1 MTRPASIHPHHCR
14 CRRCAPGGPADRM
27 TPARFFVG
35 LVMFLLLFVALPFAL
50 NLIIDRL
57 AG

>member
-14 CRRCAPGGPADRM
+14 CHRCAPGGPADR
-27 TPARFFVG
+27 TNPLRVTIGVAG
-35 LVMFLLLFVALPFAL
+35 FLLLFVALPSLL
-50 NLIIDRL
+50 NLIVDRL